1 MGHGLIVVGVSE
13 GYYTLSTLMS
23 VNYSPCKK

>member
-13 GYYTLSTLMS
+13 GYYTLSTLMN
-23 VNYSPCKK
+23 VKNSPRKK